1 MLNIIKVKDE
11 QLFNET
17 GAGLIAS
24 LLQSN
29 PKANLGLA
37 TGSTPVGVYGKL
49 IELYREGVVSFKQAS
64 SYNLDEY
71 IGLAENHP
79 KSYRTFMNEQLFN
92 HIDILLENTHVPSG
106 NTENPAKAADDYNKL
121 LEAAGQID
129 LQLLG
134 LGHNGH
140 IGFNEP
146 GDVLQGPTHI
156 VELDARTRQANA
168 RFFPSLDDVPTHAIT
183 MGIGSILQAKQIL
196 LMAKG
201 ADKAEIVAKALKGP
215 ITTQCPASFLQTHP
229 NVVVVLDQAA
239 GGLV

>member
-11 QLFNET
+11 QQFNET
-17 GAGLIAS
+17 GAGIIAS

-29 PKANLGLA
+29 PRAILGLA

-64 SYNLDEY
+64 SFNLDEY
-71 IGLAENHP
+71 IGLDEQHP
-79 KSYRTFMNEQLFN
+79 ESYRRFMNEKLFN
-92 HIDILLENTHVPSG
+92 HIDILPENTHVPSG
-106 NTENPAKAADDYNKL
+106 NSSDPQQAAAEYNRL
-121 LEAAGQID
+121 LEQAGQID

-146 GDVLQGPTHI
+146 AEELTGPTHI
-156 VELDARTRQANA
+156 VKLEERTRQANA
-168 RFFPSLDDVPTHAIT
+168 RYFPSIDEVPTHAIT
-183 MGIGSILQAKQIL
+183 MGIGTILQAKQIL

-201 ADKAEIVAKALKGP
+201 ADKAEVVARALRGP
-215 ITTQCPASFLQTHP
+215 ITTKCPASLLQTHP

-239 GGLV
+239 GGLL

>member
-11 QLFNET
+11 QQFNET
-17 GAGLIAS
+17 GAGIIAS

-29 PKANLGLA
+29 PRAILGLA

-64 SYNLDEY
+64 SFNLDEY
-71 IGLAENHP
+71 IGLDEQHP
-79 KSYRTFMNEQLFN
+79 ESYRRFMNEKLFN
-92 HIDILLENTHVPSG
+92 HIDILPENTHVPSG
-106 NTENPAKAADDYNKL
+106 NSLDPEQAAAEYNRL
-121 LEAAGQID
+121 LEQAGQID

-146 GDVLQGPTHI
+146 AEELTGPTHI
-156 VELDARTRQANA
+156 VKLEERTRQANA
-168 RFFPSLDDVPTHAIT
+168 RYFPSIDEVPTHAIT
-183 MGIGSILQAKQIL
+183 MGIGTILQAKQIL

-201 ADKAEIVAKALKGP
+201 ADKAEVVARALRGP
-215 ITTQCPASFLQTHP
+215 ITTKCPASLLQTHP

-239 GGLV
+239 GGLL

>member
-11 QLFNET
+11 QQFNET
-17 GAGLIAS
+17 GAGIIAS

-29 PKANLGLA
+29 PRAILGLA

-64 SYNLDEY
+64 SFNLDEY
-71 IGLAENHP
+71 IGLDEQHP
-79 KSYRTFMNEQLFN
+79 ESYRRFMNEKLFN
-92 HIDILLENTHVPSG
+92 HIDILPENTHVPSG
-106 NTENPAKAADDYNKL
+106 NSSDPEQAAAEYNRL
-121 LEAAGQID
+121 LEQAGQID

-146 GDVLQGPTHI
+146 AEELTGPTHI
-156 VELDARTRQANA
+156 VKLEERTRQANA
-168 RFFPSLDDVPTHAIT
+168 RYFPSIDEVPTHAIT
-183 MGIGSILQAKQIL
+183 MGIGTILQAKQIL

-201 ADKAEIVAKALKGP
+201 ADKAEVVARALRGP
-215 ITTQCPASFLQTHP
+215 ITTKCPASLLQTHP

-239 GGLV
+239 GGLI

>member
-1 MLNIIKVKDE
+1 MLNIIKVKGE

-17 GAGLIAS
+17 GAGIIAS

-29 PKANLGLA
+29 PRAVLGLA
-37 TGSTPVGVYGKL
+37 TGSTPVGVYQKL
-49 IELYREGVVSFKQAS
+49 IELYRDGVVSFKQAS

-71 IGLAENHP
+71 IGLAEDHP
-79 KSYRTFMNEQLFN
+79 ESYRRFMNEKLFN
-92 HIDILLENTHVPSG
+92 HIDIPLESTHVPAG
-106 NTENPAKAADDYNKL
+106 NTGDPTQAATDYTRL
-121 LEAAGQID
+121 LEKAGQLD

-146 GDVLQGPTHI
+146 GEELQGPTHI
-156 VELDARTRQANA
+156 VELDERTRQANA
-168 RFFPSLDDVPTHAIT
+168 RFFPSIEEVPTHAIT

-201 ADKAEIVAKALKGP
+201 EDKAEIVARALKGP
-215 ITTQCPASFLQTHP
+215 ITTKCPASFLQTHP

-239 GGLV
+239 GGLI